1 MRAAWQSTIERA
13 VKLQPEYAY
22 AHQSLGNLHV
32 MRHPP
37 RYEEA
42 EAAYAAALRL
52 DPAPTTAAGTAGDSL
67 GEVRVRWAEN
77 LLASGCPRCPEQA
90 HALLRK
96 VEPAV
101 SPTHYPRASEMLGD
115 SLRRSGDLR
124 GASKVA
130 QAALV
135 ANPKNVRA
143 MLSQAVTYRTM
154 GRVDKAL
161 QSLQTAAS
169 LAPTEPEVLAN
180 LGLALS
186 HSARDKEAVAV
197 YRRAVEVRPDF
208 VEAYVTLGEAC
219 RPGLAVVEAAPTMSN
234 RAHEQA
240 CANMHDYDCAIRS
253 FRSALVQRPEHV
265 PAATALVIKRA
276 YICDWARQHWPPS
289 SHTT

>member
-1 MRAAWQSTIERA
+1 
-13 VKLQPEYAY
+13 
-22 AHQSLGNLHV
+22 

-161 QSLQTAAS
+161 QSLQAAAS

-186 HSARDKEAVAV
+186 HSARDKEAVVV

-219 RPGLAVVEAAPTMSN
+219 CPGLAVIEHAPAVSN
-234 RAHEQA
+234 CAHKQA
-240 CANMHDYDCAIRS
+240 CANMYDYDCAIGS

-265 PAATALVIKRA
+265 PAATGLVIKRA
-276 YICDWARQHWPPS
+276 YICDWVRQHWLPS
-289 SHTT
+289 NHTI